1 MHQKE
6 SWLTKIKILPQ
17 PLQTW
22 LTQSCLIQTPDLS
35 CLLLVDNST
44 LELLHNLSYLS
55 SIYPIVQSIYPDV
68 TSLFISSTSF
78 QEFIKTGKIEVY
90 SVEVNNNDHKQVP
103 IFGAS
108 E

>member
-1 MHQKE
+1 
-6 SWLTKIKILPQ
+6 
-17 PLQTW
+17 LQTW

-103 IFGAS
+103 IFGAF